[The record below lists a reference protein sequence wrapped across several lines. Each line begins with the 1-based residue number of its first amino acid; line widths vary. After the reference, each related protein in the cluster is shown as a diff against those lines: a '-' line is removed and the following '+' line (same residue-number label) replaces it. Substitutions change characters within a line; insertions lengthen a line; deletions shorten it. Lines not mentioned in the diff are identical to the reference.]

1 MYLKTF
7 EVNVLKYMNLSFFLS
22 APELAWKACLKK
34 TKVELEL
41 SIKRIRGGICYAI
54 QSFNHDCI
62 VCNLRYAAANKKYM
76 KNYDKDNQSPYIM
89 HFDANNLYGWAMYQK
104 LPFKIWWK

>member
-7 EVNVLKYMNLSFFLS
+7 EVNVLKYLNLSFFLS

-41 SIKRIRGGICYAI
+41 SIKRIRGGIFYTI
-54 QSFNHDCI
+54 H
-62 VCNLRYAAANKKYM
+62 RYAAPNKKYM
-76 KNYDKDNQSPYIM
+76 KNYDKDNESPYIM

-104 LPFKIWWK
+104 LPFKICWK